1 MVDDGYLPKERMI
14 GQTGKTV
21 RPKIYLALGI
31 RRSFQ
36 QLGGLKAA
44 YAHR

>member
-1 MVDDGYLPKERMI
+1 VEAS
-14 GQTGKTV
+14 GKIV
-21 RPKIYLALGI
+21 NSKIYLALGI